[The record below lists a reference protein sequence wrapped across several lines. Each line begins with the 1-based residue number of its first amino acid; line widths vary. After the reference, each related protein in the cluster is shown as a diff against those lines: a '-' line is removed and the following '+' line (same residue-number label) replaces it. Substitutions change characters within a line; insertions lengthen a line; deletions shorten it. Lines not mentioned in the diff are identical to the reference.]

1 MWFRKNIILPLLT
14 VLVGAVGEAAY
25 GIIQLFHDP
34 PSVAPPAF
42 RDAPSV
48 APPAFR
54 DAEEQPFGNLG
65 KKKIII

>member
-14 VLVGAVGEAAY
+14 VLLGAVGEAAY

-42 RDAPSV
+42 RV
-48 APPAFR
+48 
-54 DAEEQPFGNLG
+54 AEEQPLGNLG